1 MPKKIL
7 LVDDDESMLSLYS
20 RIFTDTDYE
29 LSMLDTFKAAAA
41 RLEAE
46 DFDLLITDYMFPD
59 GLGTDLIKLFSRRKA
74 GAKSLLVSGSVAEP
88 QAGKYEGMV
97 GYFSKPF
104 HVQNFL
110 KAVAQALA

>member
-7 LVDDDESMLSLYS
+7 LVDDDESMLSLYA

-29 LSMLDTFKAAAA
+29 IAMLDNFRAAAA
-41 RLEAE
+41 KLEAE

-59 GLGTDLIKLFSRRKA
+59 GVGTDLINLFSRRKA
-74 GAKSLLVSGSVAEP
+74 GAKSLLVTGSVAEP
-88 QAGKYEGMV
+88 PAGKFEGMI
-97 GYFSKPF
+97 GYFGKPF